1 MPVAVIV
8 KAPGWLE
15 HPVQLAEAW
24 FHVGYISGDIFK
36 PVTELPFAVF
46 VCCSIVLA
54 VGIKGRVDVDEVDA
68 FGGEGLQL
76 DETVPAVDDAGLH
89 GFNCIT
95 RDIARVGGI
104 KYN

>member
-8 KAPGWLE
+8 KAPCWLE
-15 HPVQLAEAW
+15 HPVQLAEAR
-24 FHVGYISGDIFK
+24 FHVSYIGGYVLK
-36 PVTELPFAVF
+36 PVTELPFIVSIGCRAV
-46 VCCSIVLA
+46 VA
-54 VGIKGRVDVDEVDA
+54 VGIKGRVDIDEVYA
-68 FGGEGLQL
+68 FSGEGFQL

-95 RDIARVGGI
+95 RDIAIVDGI